1 MLFRKIDN
9 KINAVFIKRAKVFF
23 LLISLFFAAI
33 LLKLVYYQIINYNT
47 YKKLADNNRIR
58 SVTVKAERG
67 FIVDRNNKIIVK
79 NKASYN
85 IYLVREDIEDIEKL
99 LSNLKKRIDIDVDLV
114 KKRLKNAY
122 FYQPVLAYRGL
133 TFEELSF
140 FLENIEEFSG
150 MKIELEPVRDYL
162 DPLSISHIIGYLGE
176 VTEKDIKSNKEYQS
190 GDLIGKTGVEY
201 YYEDL
206 LRGKDGKKYV
216 EVDSLGQTLKV
227 LDYQKPTSGKT
238 IKLTIDYSLQEFA
251 RKLFANKRGSII
263 VEDIYTGEILLLYS
277 SPTYNLDYFVP
288 FITNE
293 NWKKLTNDKNKPLI
307 NRAIESFYPPGS
319 IFKILMAFIG
329 LSENIINNDTT
340 FNCSGSYAYGNFKY
354 NCWKRTG
361 HGKVDLKKAISES
374 CDVYF
379 YNLGMLI
386 GIDKISQYAKK
397 LRLGGYT
404 NIDLPNEKRG
414 VFPDREWKKNAFNQ
428 AWFPGETII
437 ASIGQGYVSTTPIQ
451 MVNLYASLFNG
462 GEILRPK
469 ILKSVINNNAE
480 EVIKTETFD
489 TINFPDWIKR
499 SVLEGMKEAVYG
511 LHGTSYRA
519 KVNSVTIAGKT
530 GTAQVVSLK
539 KTEQFEDE
547 DKIPEKYR
555 DHSWFASVFPADKP
569 KYALIA
575 FVEHGGSGS
584 QSAAALAGAVINKMV
599 DLNYVS
605 N

>member
-9 KINAVFIKRAKVFF
+9 KLNIMFKKRGKVFF
-23 LLISLFFAAI
+23 FLISLSFSLIF
-33 LLKLVYYQIINYNT
+33 LKLIFYQVIDHST

-67 FIVDRNNKIIVK
+67 FILDRNNNILVK

-85 IYLVREDIEDIEKL
+85 IYLVREDIEDIDRL
-99 LSNLKKRIDIDVDLV
+99 LSNIQKKVDIDIDLI

-122 FYQPVLAYRGL
+122 FYQPILAYRGL
-133 TFEELSF
+133 TFGELSF
-140 FLENIEEFSG
+140 FLENIEDFSG

-162 DPLSISHIIGYLGE
+162 DPLSMSHLIGYLGE
-176 VTEKDIKSNKEYQS
+176 VTERDLKNNKDYQG

-201 YYEDL
+201 FYENI

-216 EVDSLGQTLKV
+216 EVDSLGQTLNV
-227 LDYQKPTSGKT
+227 INYQKPTPGKT
-238 IKLTIDYSLQEFA
+238 IKLTIDYKLQEFA
-251 RKLFANKRGSII
+251 RKVFGDKKGSII

-277 SPTYNLDYFVP
+277 SPVYDLNYFIP
-288 FITNE
+288 FITSK
-293 NWKKLTNDKNKPLI
+293 NWKKLTSDKNKPLI
-307 NRAIESFYPPGS
+307 NRAIENFYPPGS

-354 NCWKRTG
+354 NCWKKTG

-379 YNLGMLI
+379 YNLGMIL

-397 LRLGGYT
+397 VRLGGYT
-404 NIDLPNEKRG
+404 EIDLPNEKRG
-414 VFPDREWKKNAFNQ
+414 VFPNREWKKNAFNQ
-428 AWFPGETII
+428 VWFPGETVI
-437 ASIGQGYVSTTPIQ
+437 ASIGQGYIVTTPIQ
-451 MVNLYASLFNG
+451 MVNMYASLFNG
-462 GEILRPK
+462 GGVLKPRV
-469 ILKSVINNNAE
+469 LKSVISSNTEDYIN
-480 EVIKTETFD
+480 TETFEKID
-489 TINFPDWIKR
+489 FPDWVRR
-499 SVLEGMKEAVYG
+499 SVMEGMKEAVYG

-519 KVNSVTIAGKT
+519 KVSSITIAGKT

-539 KTEQFEDE
+539 RTEQYEDE
-547 DKIPEKYR
+547 NKIPEKYR
-555 DHSWFASVFPADKP
+555 DHSWFASIFPANNP

-584 QSAAALAGAVINKMV
+584 QSAAALAGAIINKMV
-599 DLNYVS
+599 DLNYAS
-605 N
+605 D